1 MFVILMMAMSVSVCS
16 SLSHVQLFVT
26 SQTVARQGPLSM
38 VLSRQEYWSGLS
50 FPPSG
55 DLPNPG
61 VEFSSPVS
69 PALQADSLPPA
80 PENPCLW

>member
-55 DLPNPG
+55 DLPNPKIKPR
-61 VEFSSPVS
+61 SP
-69 PALQADSLPPA
+69 LLETDSLPSELA
-80 PENPCLW
+80 GS